1 MRLIFLLLCILGYS
15 CSPKQAESI
24 KSESNELDAHDNG
37 YTRQS
42 KKYNSG
48 SATTVLADPSANIT
62 LDNYL
67 RKVPGVNVWND
78 GPNATITVRGV
89 SSFNSGLSPLFI
101 VNGSQVSGGF
111 SSVYAS
117 VATEDIKSVTVLKDA
132 ASTAIYGTRG
142 ANGVIVITL
151 KSASKK

>member
-1 MRLIFLLLCILGYS
+1 MRIVILIFSIILFS
-15 CSPKQAESI
+15 CCSRQTTPI
-24 KSESNELDAHDNG
+24 KKDSSEWYEHDNG
-37 YTRQS
+37 YTKQS
-42 KKYNSG
+42 KKYSSG
-48 SATTVLADPSANIT
+48 SATTVSSDPSSNIT

-89 SSFNSGLSPLFI
+89 SSFNSGLTPLFI
-101 VNGSQVSGGF
+101 VNGNQVTGGF

-117 VATEDIKSVTVLKDA
+117 VAPADIKSVTVLKDA
-132 ASTAIYGTRG
+132 SSTAIYGTRG

-151 KSASKK
+151 KSASK